1 MFETFT
7 IISSNEQASKQGPQE
22 APQQTQSKKE
32 KHFNPTQEKR
42 KPTRSHNSHN
52 PWIFRYLKEKGN
64 NLKEKDEI
72 ADMTEEEKVRSH
84 LYILI
89 IVTQKK
95 QIQGF

>member
-1 MFETFT
+1 M
-7 IISSNEQASKQGPQE
+7 
-22 APQQTQSKKE
+22 QSE
-32 KHFNPTQEKR
+32 VNH
-42 KPTRSHNSHN
+42 
-52 PWIFRYLKEKGN
+52 WIFLYLKEKGN

-84 LYILI
+84 LYILT